1 MWNIKNKYALLL
13 ISPFFWSSANAAPLM
28 YVPTGDSNELVII
41 DVVTDKIVN
50 RIDELENAH
59 GLSSSTNTEYLVA
72 GSMKIIGPEKS
83 NSASKPAA
91 VSKQE
96 HESHHAGGSAEK
108 DKIKDG
114 PSYVSIVHPKHG
126 HVMRRIAVR
135 GLTHHT
141 AVSPDGKLA
150 IAVHSGA
157 GGISVIDLDRSEVI
171 KAVQTGLW
179 PNYAVF
185 TQNGKFV
192 YVSNARPGTV
202 SEIETKYWS
211 VVRQLNVGKEPEHL
225 VLGSKDTMLY
235 VANKGSGTISALN
248 LVNGEVQRSYSI
260 GKKVHG
266 LDLSEDGRWL
276 FAASKGENTLTRI
289 DVIKGKISVVKLQ
302 PAPYHLAYVSG
313 KNKLYVSSRK
323 LPKIWVID
331 SNTLEV
337 TSEIDLGK
345 GVAHQMVLRNE

>member
-1 MWNIKNKYALLL
+1 MKINVDKYALLIL
-13 ISPFFWSSANAAPLM
+13 PVLFLSPANAASLM
-28 YVPTGDSNELVII
+28 YVPTGETNELVII
-41 DVVTDKIVN
+41 DVDSDTIVG

-59 GLSSSTNTEYLVA
+59 GLSTSTNTEYLVA
-72 GSMKIIGPEKS
+72 GSMKIIEPDK
-83 NSASKPAA
+83 NAAKPKAM
-91 VSKQE
+91 SEEE

-108 DKIKDG
+108 GKMANG

-157 GGISVIDLDRSEVI
+157 GGISVIDLDRSEVV
-171 KAVQTGLW
+171 KTVQTGLW

-185 TQNGKFV
+185 TQDGKFV
-192 YVSNARPGTV
+192 YVSNAKPGTV
-202 SEIETKYWS
+202 SEIETKNWTI
-211 VVRQLNVGKEPEHL
+211 VRQLNVGKEPEHM
-225 VLGSKDTMLY
+225 VLGSKDSMLY
-235 VANKGSGTISALN
+235 VANKGSGSISALN
-248 LVNGEVQRSYSI
+248 LVNGTVQRSYPI

-276 FAASKGENTLTRI
+276 FVSSKGDNTLTRI
-289 DVIKGKISVVKLQ
+289 DVYKGETSVVNLQ
-302 PAPYHLAYVSG
+302 PAPYHVAYVTG

-331 SNTLEV
+331 PESLMVKN
-337 TSEIDLGK
+337 EIDLGK
-345 GVAHQMVLRNE
+345 GVAHQMVMRSE